1 MAYPQ
6 LTDKAG
12 ALATAL
18 AIRTRK
24 ISVTE
29 AVDAAITRAG
39 RLDGEIDALAVTDFE
54 RACETAKA
62 MDAAPRRLDQNHL
75 GAKIGK
81 EQATVTSPA
90 AGEVENPQS

>member
-24 ISVTE
+24 ISVAE

-39 RLDGEIDALAVTDFE
+39 RDDAVDDDDGVSVGAGSVAMCTGPTVGAVLVP
-54 RACETAKA
+54 RSHRGGGAAC
-62 MDAAPRRLDQNHL
+62 R
-75 GAKIGK
+75 
-81 EQATVTSPA
+81 
-90 AGEVENPQS
+90 